1 MAFSRHG
8 DQSSKR
14 RDWVLK
20 SKQGYSSCWHNKLQG
35 ALFLSAFLTWGLGD
49 AVTSLW
55 MIEHRG
61 ITGEANL
68 IAQYIIINYG
78 ASSFIAMK
86 IWFTTIVLFFIPFL
100 MQKRSQDPIYWMI
113 NGYYLSFFIA
123 GALAMILNIQAAQNE
138 ALLLSPEQV
147 IFLFLSS
154 IFILTSIGEEIDKRT
169 NPRIRSYFDCFLYDI
184 AKVQAFINNL
194 N

>member
-1 MAFSRHG
+1 MKSR
-8 DQSSKR
+8 
-14 RDWVLK
+14 
-20 SKQGYSSCWHNKLQG
+20 QGNSSCWHNKLQG

-86 IWFTTIVLFFIPFL
+86 IWFTIIVLFFIPFL
-100 MQKRSQDPIYWMI
+100 IQKRSEQPVYWMI
-113 NGYYLSFFIA
+113 NGYYLSFFVA
-123 GALAMILNIQAAQNE
+123 GVLAMILNMQAALNE
-138 ALLLSPEQV
+138 ALLLQPEQV
-147 IFLFLSS
+147 IFLFLSL
-154 IFILTSIGEEIDKRT
+154 IFILTSVGEEVDKRT
-169 NPRIRSYFDCFLYDI
+169 NPRIGSYFDCFLYDI
-184 AKVQAFINNL
+184 AKILTFITNRN
-194 N
+194 

>member
-1 MAFSRHG
+1 MKSR
-8 DQSSKR
+8 
-14 RDWVLK
+14 
-20 SKQGYSSCWHNKLQG
+20 QGISSCWHNKLQG

-68 IAQYIIINYG
+68 IAQYMITNYG

-100 MQKRSQDPIYWMI
+100 IQKRSEQPVYWMI
-113 NGYYLSFFIA
+113 NGYYLSFFVA
-123 GALAMILNIQAAQNE
+123 GVLAMILNMQAALNE
-138 ALLLSPEQV
+138 ALLLQPEQV
-147 IFLFLSS
+147 IFLFLSL
-154 IFILTSIGEEIDKRT
+154 IFILTSVGEEVDKRT
-169 NPRIRSYFDCFLYDI
+169 NPRIGNYFDCFLSDI
-184 AKVQAFINNL
+184 AKVLTFITNRN
-194 N
+194 

>member
-1 MAFSRHG
+1 MKTKH
-8 DQSSKR
+8 
-14 RDWVLK
+14 
-20 SKQGYSSCWHNKLQG
+20 GYSSCWHNRLQG

-49 AVTSLW
+49 ALTSLW

-86 IWFTTIVLFFIPFL
+86 IWFTTIVLFFVPFL
-100 MQKRSQDPIYWMI
+100 MQKRSQEPVYWMI

-138 ALLLSPEQV
+138 ALLLQPELV

-184 AKVQAFINNL
+184 AKVQALINNL

>member
-1 MAFSRHG
+1 MKSR
-8 DQSSKR
+8 
-14 RDWVLK
+14 
-20 SKQGYSSCWHNKLQG
+20 QGISSCWHNKLQG

-86 IWFTTIVLFFIPFL
+86 IWFTTIVLFFVPFL
-100 MQKRSQDPIYWMI
+100 LQKRSQEPVYWMI

-123 GALAMILNIQAAQNE
+123 GALAMILNMQAAQNE

-147 IFLFLSS
+147 IFLFLSL
-154 IFILTSIGEEIDKRT
+154 IFILTSVGEEVDKRT
-169 NPRIRSYFDCFLYDI
+169 NPMLENYFDCFLYDI
-184 AKVQAFINNL
+184 TKILTFITNRN
-194 N
+194 

>member
-1 MAFSRHG
+1 M
-8 DQSSKR
+8 
-14 RDWVLK
+14 K
-20 SKQGYSSCWHNKLQG
+20 SKQGYSSFWHNRLQG
-35 ALFLSAFLTWGLGD
+35 ALFLSAFLAWGLGD
-49 AVTSLW
+49 ALTSLW

-147 IFLFLSS
+147 IFLF
-154 IFILTSIGEEIDKRT
+154 
-169 NPRIRSYFDCFLYDI
+169 
-184 AKVQAFINNL
+184 
-194 N
+194 

>member
-1 MAFSRHG
+1 MKSR
-8 DQSSKR
+8 
-14 RDWVLK
+14 
-20 SKQGYSSCWHNKLQG
+20 QGNSSCWHNKLQG
-35 ALFLSAFLTWGLGD
+35 ALFISAFLTWGLGD

-86 IWFTTIVLFFIPFL
+86 IWFTTIVLFFVPFL
-100 MQKRSQDPIYWMI
+100 MQKRSQEPVYWMI
-113 NGYYLSFFIA
+113 NGYFCSFFVA
-123 GALAMILNIQAAQNE
+123 GVLAMILNMQAAQNE

-147 IFLFLSS
+147 IFLFLSL
-154 IFILTSIGEEIDKRT
+154 IFILTSVGEEVDKRT

>member
-1 MAFSRHG
+1 MSWN
-8 DQSSKR
+8 QNSKR
-14 RDWVLK
+14 RDWGLK
-20 SKQGYSSCWHNKLQG
+20 NKQGYSSCWHNKLQG
-35 ALFLSAFLTWGLGD
+35 ALFLLAFLTWGLGD
-49 AVTSLW
+49 ALTSLW

-68 IAQYIIINYG
+68 VARYIITNYS
-78 ASSFIAMK
+78 ASSFVAIK
-86 IWFTTIVLFFIPFL
+86 IWFTTIALFFIPFL
-100 MQKRSQDPIYWMI
+100 IQKRSQEPVYWMI
-113 NGYYLSFFIA
+113 NGYFLSFFIA

-138 ALLLSPEQV
+138 ALFLSPEQV

-184 AKVQAFINNL
+184 AKIQTFISNL
-194 N
+194 

>member
-1 MAFSRHG
+1 MN
-8 DQSSKR
+8 
-14 RDWVLK
+14 
-20 SKQGYSSCWHNKLQG
+20 SKQGYSSCWHNRLQG
-35 ALFLSAFLTWGLGD
+35 SLFLSAFLTWGLGD

-68 IAQYIIINYG
+68 MAQYIIINYG

-86 IWFTTIVLFFIPFL
+86 IWFTIIVLFFVPLL
-100 MQKRSQDPIYWMI
+100 MQKRSQEPVYWMI

-123 GALAMILNIQAAQNE
+123 GVLAMTLNMQAAQNE
-138 ALLLSPEQV
+138 ALLLQPEQV
-147 IFLFLSS
+147 IFLFLIL

-169 NPRIRSYFDCFLYDI
+169 NPRIRNYFDCFLYDI
-184 AKVQAFINNL
+184 AKVQAFITNL
-194 N
+194 